1 MLSVAQQGAA
11 TEMGTIPFGHMGG
24 DGWCLTYYFP
34 WAASEAVPRA
44 IWRDLSA
51 PILRRFAT
59 FDGPPCRKPWA
70 PHGKGKGSSVPNTC
84 CFNLNIPSSA
94 WASSLLPAA
103 AQAEDWDAYARIQ
116 AWVARHYLRE
126 GPGGTLRLC
135 ESMEWE
141 IGNTAQYLLGVSIAS
156 GSSFRHLV
164 QRPPPLSFFR
174 APLLEDVESGVDVFR
189 CRRGE
194 RDGELRIGL
203 VLPAGAREHVC
214 LRMSNVAGV
223 ERVTIE
229 ASEGG
234 GQEDVVAAHTFVRA
248 TGELKVQLQL
258 GALGG
263 NAGVRVLLRVW
274 CWDVGRREGESGC
287 PTS

>member
-1 MLSVAQQGAA
+1 M
-11 TEMGTIPFGHMGG
+11 P
-24 DGWCLTYYFP
+24 
-34 WAASEAVPRA
+34 
-44 IWRDLSA
+44 
-51 PILRRFAT
+51 
-59 FDGPPCRKPWA
+59 
-70 PHGKGKGSSVPNTC
+70 
-84 CFNLNIPSSA
+84 
-94 WASSLLPAA
+94 
-103 AQAEDWDAYARIQ
+103 
-116 AWVARHYLRE
+116 
-126 GPGGTLRLC
+126 
-135 ESMEWE
+135 
-141 IGNTAQYLLGVSIAS
+141 
-156 GSSFRHLV
+156 GSSFKLLLNERSIGRVSLAAGPSRKARLV

-203 VLPAGAREHVC
+203 VLPAGARDHVC

-234 GQEDVVAAHTFVRA
+234 GQEDIVAAHTFVRA

-274 CWDVGRREGESGC
+274 CWDVGRREGESG
-287 PTS
+287 